1 LIPLTRSTTSS
12 RFLKIEVQDW
22 EIFQRK
28 VYRKSREWSVLC
40 SYQVTGTDATEGLNP
55 RRFEEK
61 KFLVPVH
68 VRYGWMFLLKNQI
81 WKGFKVILARRI
93 DVIIVAGKIVFFF
106 LVGNNVRTVIA
117 ICKKWDNFFKNN
129 FYLKIY

>member
-81 WKGFKVILARRI
+81 WKGFKVILARRF

-106 LVGNNVRTVIA
+106 LLETTLEQWLQFA
-117 ICKKWDNFFKNN
+117 KNETI
-129 FYLKIY
+129 FLKIIFI